1 MFALLTG
8 VVYGP
13 GLTMDPGYIKYGPG
27 FLDCKPVHRPVIAS
41 DPYRRAGALACTS
54 SPN

>member
-41 DPYRRAGALACTS
+41 LIPTIPSHLNFACNT
-54 SPN
+54 

>member
-8 VVYGP
+8 IVYGP

-27 FLDCKPVHRPVIAS
+27 FLDCKPVHRPVIVNH
-41 DPYRRAGALACTS
+41 RRIEMPRERLS
-54 SPN
+54 YS